1 MNLLGAS
8 ELDQHFIVQPPLHFQ
23 RFTGGVSKISQASG
37 REHCTYQ
44 KLILPVIVGHVNV
57 DNKVINVT
65 RSILDFTY
73 MAQYPSLSEM
83 DLEKMDNIL
92 SIFHQNKDIFLS
104 NGACESTHFQIPKLH
119 GLQHFVG
126 DVHSGRPPD
135 NFTTE
140 TPKSLHINMC
150 KEPYNASNHHKYD
163 TQILNYLGIHD
174 CLAMQQVYEAYWVRM
189 NTQLNSVSTNPGFE
203 HPT

>member
-1 MNLLGAS
+1 
-8 ELDQHFIVQPPLHFQ
+8 
-23 RFTGGVSKISQASG
+23 
-37 REHCTYQ
+37 
-44 KLILPVIVGHVNV
+44 
-57 DNKVINVT
+57 
-65 RSILDFTY
+65 
-73 MAQYPSLSEM
+73 M
-83 DLEKMDNIL
+83 DLEKMDDIL

-104 NGACESTHFQIPKLH
+104 NGARESTHFRIPKLH

-126 DVHSGRPPD
+126 DVHSGGPPD

-140 TPKSLHINMC
+140 TPESLHINMC
-150 KEPYNASNHHKYD
+150 KEPYNASNRCDYD

-174 CLAMQQVYEAYWVRM
+174 HLAMRQAYEAYRARR

>member
-1 MNLLGAS
+1 MCNHPYISSILQEGS
-8 ELDQHFIVQPPLHFQ
+8 Q
-23 RFTGGVSKISQASG
+23 RSPRCLEENTIPTKSQS
-37 REHCTYQ
+37 YV
-44 KLILPVIVGHVNV
+44 PVIVGHANM

-65 RSILDFTY
+65 QSILDFMY

-83 DLEKMDNIL
+83 GLEKMDNIL

-104 NGACESTHFQIPKLH
+104 NGAHKSTHFRIPKLH

-126 DVHSGRPPD
+126 DVHSGGPPD

-140 TPKSLHINMC
+140 MPKLLHINMC
-150 KEPYNASNHHKYD
+150 KEPYNASNRHEYD

-174 CLAMQQVYEAYWVRM
+174 CLAMQQVYEAYQVRM
-189 NTQLNSVSTNPGFE
+189 NTWLNSVSTNPGFE
-203 HPT
+203 HPTWPQSFTY